1 MNKLTESNIETFAIE
16 VLKTLGWEYV
26 HGLAIAPG
34 AEDAERESFEQI
46 ILTQRLRKAVA
57 RLNPDIPA
65 DAQEQ
70 AVQKVLRIY
79 SPDMLNKNETS
90 TLFHLRDTLL
100 PKLMSGQVRVE
111 CENNRGV
118 VKYVQK

>member
-1 MNKLTESNIETFAIE
+1 MTTKITESTIEQ
-16 VLKTLGWEYV
+16 
-26 HGLAIAPG
+26 
-34 AEDAERESFEQI
+34 FEQI

-90 TLFHLRDTLL
+90 TLSRLRDALL
-100 PKLMSGQVRVE
+100 PKLM
-111 CENNRGV
+111 RGEV
-118 VKYVQK
+118 GVKYE

>member
-1 MNKLTESNIETFAIE
+1 MTTNKITESQIETFALE
-16 VLKTLGWEYV
+16 VLQTLGWEYV
-26 HGLAIAPG
+26 HGLSIAPG
-34 AEDAERESFEQI
+34 AENAERESFEQI

-90 TLFHLRDTLL
+90 TLSQLRDTLL
-100 PKLMSGQVRVE
+100 LKLMNGEVRQ
-111 CENNRGV
+111 C
-118 VKYVQK
+118 Q

>member
-1 MNKLTESNIETFAIE
+1 MINWLFNKHLLKPITENIIKESAIE
-16 VLKTLGWEYV
+16 ILQSLGWEYV
-26 HGLAIAPG
+26 HGLSIAQG
-34 AEDAERESFEQI
+34 AEHAERESFEQI

-79 SPDMLNKNETS
+79 SPDMLNKNETR
-90 TLFHLRDTLL
+90 TLTRLRDTLL
-100 PKLMSGQVRVE
+100 PKLMSGEVRVG
-111 CENNRGV
+111 N
-118 VKYVQK
+118 

>member
-1 MNKLTESNIETFAIE
+1 MNPITENNIETYAIE
-16 VLKTLGWEYV
+16 ALKTLGWEYV

-34 AEDAERESFEQI
+34 AEYAERESFEQI
-46 ILTQRLRKAVA
+46 ILTQRLRKVVA

-90 TLFHLRDTLL
+90 TLSQLRDTLL
-100 PKLMSGQVRVE
+100 LKLMNGEVRQ
-111 CENNRGV
+111 C
-118 VKYVQK
+118 Q

>member
-1 MNKLTESNIETFAIE
+1 MSKITESNIETFAIE

-34 AEDAERESFEQI
+34 AEYAERESFEQI
-46 ILTQRLRKAVA
+46 ILTQRLRKVVA

-65 DAQEQ
+65 DVQEQ

-79 SPDMLNKNETS
+79 SPDVLNKNETS
-90 TLFHLRDTLL
+90 TLSQLRGYAAAKVDERA
-100 PKLMSGQVRVE
+100 G
-111 CENNRGV
+111 
-118 VKYVQK
+118 

>member
-1 MNKLTESNIETFAIE
+1 MTTNKINESQIETFAIE
-16 VLKTLGWEYV
+16 TLQSLGWEYI
-26 HGLAIAPG
+26 HCLAIAPG
-34 AEDAERESFEQI
+34 AEHAERESFEQI

-79 SPDMLNKNETS
+79 SPDMLNKNETRP
-90 TLFHLRDTLL
+90 LPRLRDTLL
-100 PKLMSGQVRVE
+100 PKLTSGEVRVKDI
-111 CENNRGV
+111 V
-118 VKYVQK
+118 V